1 MEGPSGIITRL
12 NFFRGLAIIYAVGL
26 AGHLIPPLRPQM
38 LAMTPFVLL
47 ITGGIVLVPVI
58 RDRDWRT
65 LSWLLA
71 AGLITFFIEV
81 AGVATG
87 KIFGNYAYTDVLGAQ
102 VFGVPP
108 LIGFNWMLVLFGSIN
123 LAKIMSRRTVLQI
136 AIATL
141 CAPLFD
147 YVMEPVAVALHY
159 WQWQTGTP
167 PLQNYIVWGVIS
179 GILCSIYLVLWC
191 NAQRSLP
198 AFYLGLQFCYFA
210 ILNVVV
216 CLFRT

>member
-1 MEGPSGIITRL
+1 MERPPCIISRL

-26 AGHLIPPLRPQM
+26 AGHLIPPLRPLM
-38 LAMTPFVLL
+38 LAITPYVLL

-58 RDRDWRT
+58 SNRNWRT
-65 LSWLLA
+65 FAWLLA

-87 KIFGNYAYTDVLGAQ
+87 KIFGAYSYTNILGAQ

-108 LIGFNWMLVLFGSIN
+108 LIGFNWMLVLFGSIS
-123 LAKIMSRRTVLQI
+123 LALIISQRTALTI

-141 CAPLFD
+141 CPPLFD
-147 YVMEPVAVALHY
+147 YVMEPVAVSLNY
-159 WQWQTGTP
+159 WGWHTGTP

-179 GILCSIYLVLWC
+179 GILCSLYLLSRC
-191 NAQRSLP
+191 NAQRALP
-198 AFYLGLQFCYFA
+198 AFFLGIQFFYFA
-210 ILNVVV
+210 ILNFIV
-216 CLFRT
+216 

>member
-1 MEGPSGIITRL
+1 MEGPPGIKKL

-26 AGHLIPPLRPQM
+26 AGHLILPLRPLM
-38 LAMTPFVLL
+38 LLITPYVLL
-47 ITGGIVLVPVI
+47 ITGGIVLLPVL
-58 RDRDWRT
+58 RDRNWRT

-71 AGLITFFIEV
+71 AGLVTFFIEV

-87 KIFGNYAYTDVLGAQ
+87 KIFGNYAYTDVLGAP
-102 VFGVPP
+102 VFGVPL

-123 LAKIMSRRTVLQI
+123 LAQIISRRAPLQI

-147 YVMEPVAVALHY
+147 YVMEPVAVAFNY
-159 WQWQTGTP
+159 WGWHTGAP

-179 GILCSIYLVLWC
+179 GILCSVYLLSRC
-191 NAQRSLP
+191 KAHRSLP
-198 AFYLGLQFCYFA
+198 AFYLGVQFCYFS
-210 ILNVVV
+210 ILNVIV
-216 CLFRT
+216 